1 MCAGIAA
8 VGRLGNQPIGVN
20 LAQCGP
26 GEMYCPIT
34 LGAAASTPNLLHFLL
49 SHFPRAA
56 RVIACTQLAL
66 KPAQRSVHS
75 CNGLALMEQ
84 RGPKLAACR
93 RRYRNALHYSKRRL
107 DSKYSGRYGTSAVQP
122 LHCPHRLAGST
133 RAASTAST
141 IPRPSVPHRSV
152 LHALTAAAEAGAPP
166 TLQWAA
172 AAGSPSIPMGVRP
185 SVPVA
190 ANRAGW

>member
-1 MCAGIAA
+1 MCRHSCGWQIRQPADRCQPCSMRPWRN
-8 VGRLGNQPIGVN
+8 VLPHYPGRSSQHAETVTFPTQSLST
-20 LAQCGP
+20 CG
-26 GEMYCPIT
+26 
-34 LGAAASTPNLLHFLL
+34 
-49 SHFPRAA
+49 
-56 RVIACTQLAL
+56 ACNCVYSIAL
-66 KPAQRSVHS
+66 KPAQRAVHS

-107 DSKYSGRYGTSAVQP
+107 DSKYPSRYGTSAAQP

-141 IPRPSVPHRSV
+141 IPRPSVPHRSI